1 MRPRFMTHKALLR
14 AIDSRRIEEA
24 IRQAERRTSG
34 EIRVSVSRFFWG
46 DVRRVAE
53 RAFARLGM
61 MATRH
66 RNGILFFIVPARRR
80 FVVLGDEG
88 IHARVGQ
95 EFWERVTAAVSEH
108 LRDGD
113 FTLGLVHGIETV
125 GEQLAL
131 HFPFDPTTDAN
142 ELPDEIDFGRKP
154 SQGQQRVGR
163 GQEGE

>member
-1 MRPRFMTHKALLR
+1 MRPGFMTRKALLR
-14 AIDSRRIEEA
+14 AIDARRIEEA

-46 DVRRVAE
+46 DVRRAAE

-61 MATRH
+61 TATRH

-95 EFWERVTAAVSEH
+95 EFWEGVAAAVSEH

-131 HFPFDPTTDAN
+131 HFPFDPATDTN
-142 ELPDEIDFGRKP
+142 ELPDDTDFGGKP
-154 SQGQQRVGR
+154 SQG
-163 GQEGE
+163 

>member
-1 MRPRFMTHKALLR
+1 MRPRFMTRKALLR
-14 AIDSRRIEEA
+14 AIDPRQIEEA

-61 MATRH
+61 TATRH

-88 IHARVGQ
+88 IHGKVGQ
-95 EFWERVTAAVSEH
+95 EFWERVAAAVSE
-108 LRDGD
+108 RWRKGE
-113 FTLGLVHGIETV
+113 FTEGLVHGIETV

-131 HFPFDPTTDAN
+131 HFPFDPATDVN
-142 ELPDEIDFGRKP
+142 ELSDDVDFGGKTP
-154 SQGQQRVGR
+154 QG
-163 GQEGE
+163 

>member
-1 MRPRFMTHKALLR
+1 MMPTFMTYKALLR
-14 AIDSRRIEEA
+14 AIDVARIEDA

-34 EIRVSVSRFFWG
+34 EIRVSVSGFFWG

-61 MATRH
+61 TATRE
-66 RNGILFFIVPARRR
+66 RNGVLFFIVPARRR

-88 IHARVGQ
+88 LHARVGQ
-95 EFWERVTAAVSEH
+95 QFWEQVAAAVSGH

-113 FTLGLVHGIETV
+113 FTLGLVRGIEAV

-131 HFPFDPTTDAN
+131 HFPFDRANDTN
-142 ELPDEIDFGRKP
+142 ELADQVDFG
-154 SQGQQRVGR
+154 
-163 GQEGE
+163 GES

>member
-1 MRPRFMTHKALLR
+1 MRPRFMTRKALLR
-14 AIDSRRIEEA
+14 AIDSRRVEET
-24 IRQAERRTSG
+24 ILHAERKTSG

-61 MATRH
+61 TATRQ

-88 IHARVGQ
+88 IHAKVGQ
-95 EFWERVTAAVSEH
+95 EFWERVAAAVSGH

-131 HFPFDPTTDAN
+131 HFPFDPATDAN
-142 ELPDEIDFGRKP
+142 ELSDEIDFGEKP
-154 SQGQQRVGR
+154 SQG
-163 GQEGE
+163 

>member
-1 MRPRFMTHKALLR
+1 MTRMALLR
-14 AIDSRRIEEA
+14 AIDSGRIEEA

-61 MATRH
+61 KATRQ

-88 IHARVGQ
+88 IHAKVGQ
-95 EFWERVTAAVSEH
+95 EFWERVAVAVSERI
-108 LRDGD
+108 RDGE

-131 HFPFDPTTDAN
+131 HFPFDPATDAN
-142 ELPDEIDFGRKP
+142 ELPDQIDLGRTP
-154 SQGQQRVGR
+154 SHG
-163 GQEGE
+163 

>member
-1 MRPRFMTHKALLR
+1 MTHKALLR

-34 EIRVSVSRFFWG
+34 EIRVSVSRYFWG
-46 DVRRVAE
+46 DVRRVAD

-61 MATRH
+61 ASTRH

-80 FVVLGDEG
+80 FVVVGDEG

-95 EFWERVTAAVSEH
+95 EFWERVAAAVSEH
-108 LRDGD
+108 LRHGD

-125 GEQLAL
+125 GEQLAR
-131 HFPFDPTTDAN
+131 HFPFDPATDTN
-142 ELPDEIDFGRKP
+142 ELSDAIDFGGKP
-154 SQGQQRVGR
+154 SSN
-163 GQEGE
+163 